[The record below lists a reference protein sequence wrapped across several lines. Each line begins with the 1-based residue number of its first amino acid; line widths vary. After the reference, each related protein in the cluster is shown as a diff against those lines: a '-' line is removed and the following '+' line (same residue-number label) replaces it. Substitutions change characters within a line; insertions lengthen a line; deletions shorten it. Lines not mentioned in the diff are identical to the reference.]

1 MSYNVTIKFTA
12 QTVAAIRLAMYDI
25 APQFVVNDSYVEHID
40 HVNGAYPANNMT
52 GNNLEMARSL
62 EDYLGA
68 ITAHAGVV
76 TALRNA
82 IIAEDGTYTL
92 TVDNAN
98 DKMYYEELGRTLAKD
113 GFEITVAAQN
123 DIVIKTDG
131 E

>member
-12 QTVAAIRLAMYDI
+12 QTAAAVRLAMYDI

-40 HVNGAYPANNMT
+40 HANGEYPANNMT
-52 GNNLEMARSL
+52 GNNIEMARSL
-62 EDYLGA
+62 EEYLGA
-68 ITAHAGVV
+68 ISAHAGVV

-92 TVDNAN
+92 TVDTAN

-113 GFEITVAAQN
+113 GFEITVEAA
-123 DIVIKTDG
+123 
-131 E
+131 